1 MLYSPHFAVHTEL
14 IRYYQ
19 LPHQM
24 PPFTFTLRRSDAPWS
39 CTVELRFITDKK
51 RQPLGQARNEPF
63 GDTITD
69 KSLVEDRIRRA

>member
-1 MLYSPHFAVHTEL
+1 
-14 IRYYQ
+14 
-19 LPHQM
+19 
-24 PPFTFTLRRSDAPWS
+24 
-39 CTVELRFITDKK
+39 VELRFITDKK